1 MYVLDNVSRK
11 PHRSV
16 FFNFEIASTLYG
28 LKFEESSEFGPLAV
42 KISDKVQNSLVCSPP
57 LIITFITQAS
67 LKYLQ
72 ELGTFLAP
80 QSRTQGRCGK
90 HIWELPR

>member
-57 LIITFITQAS
+57 LKNLLSFEID
-67 LKYLQ
+67 
-72 ELGTFLAP
+72 
-80 QSRTQGRCGK
+80 
-90 HIWELPR
+90 